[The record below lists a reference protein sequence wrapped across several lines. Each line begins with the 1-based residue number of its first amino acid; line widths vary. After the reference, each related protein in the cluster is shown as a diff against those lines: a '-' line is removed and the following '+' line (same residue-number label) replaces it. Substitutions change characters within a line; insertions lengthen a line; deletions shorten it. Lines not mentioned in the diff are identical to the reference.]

1 MFIVGIETFTV
12 NSSTAQLILNSPL
25 DYEHTTSYLLTLR
38 ITDTGKLEEPSG
50 NITIRVNRKF
60 LDFCNIT
67 FELETKVIS
76 LFNNYSTITLRL
88 LFNNPLNFR
97 TVFTAAEA
105 NNYFTLIA

>member
-1 MFIVGIETFTV
+1 MFIVGVETFTV

-38 ITDTGKLEEPSG
+38 ITDTGKFEEPSG

-67 FELETKVIS
+67 S
-76 LFNNYSTITLRL
+76 LFNNYSTIALRL
-88 LFNNPLNFR
+88 LFNNPLDFR
-97 TVFTAAEA
+97 TVFTEAEA

>member
-12 NSSTAQLILNSPL
+12 NSSTAQLILNSLL

-67 FELETKVIS
+67 FELETK
-76 LFNNYSTITLRL
+76 
-88 LFNNPLNFR
+88 
-97 TVFTAAEA
+97 
-105 NNYFTLIA
+105 